1 MVNSMIAVCHIPVIH
16 KGYLDFIRTCE
27 ARGVMTLFLVD
38 LAFLQPEDEFDYL
51 VRKNSLHALSSLDI
65 KHALEQYTNIPVVI
79 LDTTTIGDAQGG
91 SDEILMPY
99 EDISTFLA
107 ERYFAGRTI
116 VYENVFLRWNRENL
130 GETKEPDVAAT
141 DLPAFVATTFY
152 QVLEE
157 ATKSADWWRS
167 VGAALVKDGEVV
179 ALAHNEHMPHEQLP
193 NFFSDPRAL
202 FKKGI
207 NINYATS
214 AHAEVGV
221 IAEAARKGISP
232 EGSELFLTD
241 FPCPYCARLIA
252 KSGIKKIYFLKGYAV
267 LEGDEFLKGE
277 GVELIQV
284 GL

>member
-1 MVNSMIAVCHIPVIH
+1 MIAICHIPVIH
-16 KGYLDFIRTCE
+16 KGYLDFVRTGE
-27 ARGVMTLFLVD
+27 AKGVTALYLVD
-38 LAFLQPEDEFDYL
+38 LAFLQPEEEFDYL
-51 VRKNSLHALSSLDI
+51 VRKNSLHALSSYEI
-65 KHALEQYTNIPVVI
+65 KQALEEYTNIPVVI
-79 LDTTTIGDAQGG
+79 LDVTTIAGVQAG
-91 SDEILMPY
+91 SDEILMPK

-107 ERYFAGRTI
+107 ERYFGGRTI
-116 VYENVFLRWNRENL
+116 TYENVFLRWNRENI
-130 GETKEPDVAAT
+130 GETKEPDVLVA
-141 DLPAFVATTFY
+141 DLPAFVATTFH

-167 VGAALVKDGEVV
+167 VGAALVKDGQVIS
-179 ALAHNEHMPHEQLP
+179 LAHNEHMPLEQLP
-193 NFFSDPRAL
+193 NIFGDTRAL
-202 FKKGI
+202 FKKGV
-207 NINYATS
+207 NINYVTT

-232 EGSELFLTD
+232 EGAELFLTD

-277 GVELIQV
+277 GVELVQV

>member
-1 MVNSMIAVCHIPVIH
+1 MIAICHIPVIH
-16 KGYLDFIRTCE
+16 KGYLDFVRTGE
-27 ARGVMTLFLVD
+27 AKDVSTLYLVD
-38 LAFLQPEDEFDYL
+38 LEWLRPVEAFDYL
-51 VRKNSLHALSSLDI
+51 VRKNSLHALSATEI
-65 KHALEQYTNIPVVI
+65 QQALEQYTTIPVAI
-79 LDTTTIGDAQGG
+79 LNAETLPAVVA
-91 SDEILMPY
+91 SDEALFMPK

-107 ERYFAGRTI
+107 ETYLEGRTI
-116 VYENVFLRWNRENL
+116 EFENVFLRWNRENL
-130 GETKEPDVAAT
+130 GETKEPDVKAS
-141 DLPAFVATTFY
+141 DLPEFVSTVFH

-167 VGAALVKDGEVV
+167 VGAAAVKDGKLV

-193 NFFSDPRAL
+193 NIYSDTRAL
-202 FKKGI
+202 FKKGV
-207 NINYATS
+207 NINYVTT
-214 AHAEVGV
+214 AHAEIGV
-221 IAEAARKGISP
+221 IAQMARQGISP
-232 EGSELFLTD
+232 EGAELYVTD

>member
-1 MVNSMIAVCHIPVIH
+1 MIAICHIPVIH
-16 KGYLDFIRTCE
+16 KGYLDFVRTCE
-27 ARGVMTLFLVD
+27 TNVVSALYLVD
-38 LAFLQPEDEFDYL
+38 LEWLRPFEEFDYL
-51 VRKNSLHALSSLDI
+51 VRKNSLHALTAIEI
-65 KHALEQYTNIPVVI
+65 KAALEQYTGIPVVI
-79 LDTTTIGDAQGG
+79 L
-91 SDEILMPY
+91 SDENLATVVDSTDSILMPK

-107 ERYFAGRTI
+107 EKYLAGRDI
-116 VYENVFLRWNRENL
+116 QYENVFLRWNRENL
-130 GETKEPDVAAT
+130 GETKEPDVKAS
-141 DLPAFVATTFY
+141 DLPEFVTTVFH

-167 VGAALVKDGEVV
+167 VGAAAVKDGKLV

-193 NFFSDPRAL
+193 NIFSDSRSL

-207 NINYATS
+207 NINYVTT
-214 AHAEVGV
+214 AHAEIGV
-221 IAEAARKGISP
+221 IAQMAHQGISP
-232 EGSELFLTD
+232 EGAELFVTD

-252 KSGIKKIYFLKGYAV
+252 KAGIKKIYFLKGYAV

>member
-1 MVNSMIAVCHIPVIH
+1 MIAICHIPVVH
-16 KGYLDFIRTCE
+16 RGYLDFVRTCE
-27 ARGVMTLFLVD
+27 AKGVTKLFLVD
-38 LAFLQPEDEFDYL
+38 LQFLSPYDEFDYL
-51 VRKNSLHALSSLDI
+51 VRKNSLHALSATDI
-65 KHALEQYTNIPVVI
+65 KQALEQYTNIPVVI
-79 LDTTTIGDAQGG
+79 LTDETVAEVENGDV
-91 SDEILMPY
+91 EILMPK

-107 ERYFAGRTI
+107 EKYLAGRTI
-116 VYENVFLRWNRENL
+116 QFENVFLRWNRENL
-130 GETKEPDVAAT
+130 GETKEPDVQAS
-141 DLPAFVATTFY
+141 DLPEFVTTVFH

-167 VGAALVKDGEVV
+167 VGAALVKNGEVI
-179 ALAHNEHMPHEQLP
+179 ALAHNDHMPFEQLP
-193 NFFSDPRAL
+193 NVFGDARAL

-232 EGSELFLTD
+232 QGAELFLTD

-252 KSGIKKIYFLKGYAV
+252 KAGVKKIYFLKGYAV